1 MALFQEAIIKKH
13 LLTLDEQTIEN
24 AFLEYKRVYSPDK
37 IKNIRVAKE
46 EQYQEGFIKEIFGS
60 VLGYS
65 VYPESPFNIETEK
78 KNETNSKKA
87 DGAILKDEK
96 VVGVI
101 ELKDN
106 KTKNLDAVKDQAF
119 G

>member
-1 MALFQEAIIKKH
+1 MPLFQESIIIKH
-13 LLTLDEQTIEN
+13 LLTIDEQVIESAYN
-24 AFLEYKRVYSPDK
+24 EYKRVYSPDK
-37 IKNIRVAKE
+37 IKNIKIAKE
-46 EQYQEGFIKEIFGS
+46 EQYQEGFIKDVFGS

-65 VYPESPFNIETEK
+65 VYPESPYNIETEK

-106 KTKNLDAVKDQAF
+106 
-119 G
+119 

>member
-13 LLTLDEQTIEN
+13 LNLIDDKIIEK
-24 AFLEYKRVYSPDK
+24 AFSEYKRVYSPDK

-65 VYPESPFNIETEK
+65 VYP
-78 KNETNSKKA
+78 
-87 DGAILKDEK
+87 
-96 VVGVI
+96 
-101 ELKDN
+101 
-106 KTKNLDAVKDQAF
+106 
-119 G
+119 

>member
-1 MALFQEAIIKKH
+1 
-13 LLTLDEQTIEN
+13 
-24 AFLEYKRVYSPDK
+24 V
-37 IKNIRVAKE
+37 
-46 EQYQEGFIKEIFGS
+46 FGA

-65 VYPESPFNIETEK
+65 VYPEHPYNLETK
-78 KNETNSKKA
+78 KRNETNSKKA

-119 G
+119 GYKNNHKECSYVNSSNFHKLRFYIDDATEYEEFDLYNLDRETFKRFYLYLRKEVA